1 MATGIENPQGG
12 PGMDFEAM
20 ADEYLALLLAGGR
33 REATAMVMQA
43 LDAGADIRRIYMDV
57 FQHALHKV
65 GTLWMRNEI
74 TVAQEHYCT
83 ASIQSAMALMYPRLF
98 QGERKGLTAVAACV
112 GGELHELGVRMVA
125 DFLEMEGWDTY
136 YLGASTPDKD
146 VVAALLDRKADLL
159 AVSVTMPYNV
169 HLVKRLIAAVRA
181 EPGLAGLKIMA
192 GGYPFAID
200 KDLFREVGADATAS
214 SAEEVILVV
223 GGLLS

>member
-1 MATGIENPQGG
+1 
-12 PGMDFEAM
+12 
-20 ADEYLALLLAGGR
+20 
-33 REATAMVMQA
+33 
-43 LDAGADIRRIYMDV
+43 
-57 FQHALHKV
+57 
-65 GTLWMRNEI
+65 
-74 TVAQEHYCT
+74 
-83 ASIQSAMALMYPRLF
+83 
-98 QGERKGLTAVAACV
+98 V